1 MNPSK
6 EAEETYPTPIYFH
19 LMISTETEHSE
30 ETINATLRQNFIVR
44 VDKYLLY
51 FYVKRIN
58 V

>member
-30 ETINATLRQNFIVR
+30 ETINAT
-44 VDKYLLY
+44 
-51 FYVKRIN
+51 
-58 V
+58 